1 MKYFDCDN
9 DKLISEKELRLLDF
23 EENIGDLNRNKAD
36 IFDGIIN
43 IESICEGLQ
52 NAINGNIKEVI
63 QDLNLCWDFN
73 IEILYTKEELEQ
85 LKREKEEN
93 NKIELKNIYS
103 KVIFKKE
110 DLYKNYLEELE
121 HNGIN
126 KKRYSFKE
134 WTDNLLST
142 GEYEKL

>member
-121 HNGIN
+121 YNGIN